1 MKLSFYAAALLALM
15 PVFATN
21 AVAKNNADR
30 TQFNRDIRL
39 AAGET
44 AGELTCINCNIYV
57 YGAAVGDATAIHG
70 NVIVEQG
77 GSISGDV
84 TTVLGDI
91 RVEPAGSVGGDATS
105 VGGSLRR
112 QAGAT
117 IGGDV
122 TALES
127 RFGVIMLMAAPFVVL
142 GMIVALIVW
151 LIQRSR
157 QRTAVAA

>member
-1 MKLSFYAAALLALM
+1 MKFSFYSTVLLALL
-15 PVFATN
+15 PAFAVT

-39 AAGET
+39 QAGEA
-44 AGELTCINCNIYV
+44 AGELTCINCSIYV
-57 YGAAVGDATAIHG
+57 YGAASGDATAIHG
-70 NVIVEQG
+70 NVVVEQG
-77 GSISGDV
+77 GSISGDA

-91 RVEPAGSVGGDATS
+91 RVEPSASVGGDATS

-122 TALES
+122 TAIEG
-127 RFGVIMLMAAPFVVL
+127 RFGVILLLASPFVVF

-151 LIQRSR
+151 LVQRSR
-157 QRTAVAA
+157 HRAVVAA

>member
-1 MKLSFYAAALLALM
+1 
-15 PVFATN
+15 
-21 AVAKNNADR
+21 
-30 TQFNRDIRL
+30 
-39 AAGET
+39 
-44 AGELTCINCNIYV
+44 
-57 YGAAVGDATAIHG
+57 VGDATAIHG